1 MQDGNDRD
9 ARFAEAAEAM
19 RLSMYRAARGMVRTD
34 ADAEDAVSTAVV
46 TAYAHLDSL
55 RNPTAL
61 PGYLIAYIHAGSASP
76 IPIEKQKD
84 GVEASLHADGTLDFL
99 VLGSLYTPFEQ
110 ELAEM
115 LQNGLLP
122 IQFSIQLNSH
132 EQADDESGPI
142 WETDISMPY
151 RPFQWWSSAAP
162 RIAISQCGVLLDGI
176 AFHGFLLSSKLDIL
190 YIVYD
195 QEVFRQ
201 MNDSLRFEA
210 LDDQGQ
216 PMDSSFYTG
225 YEKVFHDLRK
235 TSYWQTLSLPGL
247 EASPEKI
254 TLRAYNSF
262 TNETYETIELTLQT
276 HEIPEALISLTQ
288 GDTTKKIE
296 MNASAK

>member
-1 MQDGNDRD
+1 
-9 ARFAEAAEAM
+9 
-19 RLSMYRAARGMVRTD
+19 
-34 ADAEDAVSTAVV
+34 
-46 TAYAHLDSL
+46 
-55 RNPTAL
+55 
-61 PGYLIAYIHAGSASP
+61 
-76 IPIEKQKD
+76 
-84 GVEASLHADGTLDFL
+84 
-99 VLGSLYTPFEQ
+99 
-110 ELAEM
+110 M

-216 PMDSSFYTG
+216 PMDSSFHTG